1 MNKYTVVNGNTAEVC
16 EFDSHHYNNNMKFTY
31 THITKNYTEIT
42 EYIVIKD
49 KVITNKIR
57 QKSDNINIK

>member
-1 MNKYTVVNGNTAEVC
+1 MNKYTVAMVQRWVR
-16 EFDSHHYNNNMKFTY
+16 FPRYNNNMKFTY

-42 EYIVIKD
+42 EYKVTKG

>member
-1 MNKYTVVNGNTAEVC
+1 MNEQTVVMVQRWVR
-16 EFDSHHYNNNMKFTY
+16 FPSYNNNMKFTY

-42 EYIVIKD
+42 EYKVTKG

-57 QKSDNINIK
+57 QKSDNINK

>member
-1 MNKYTVVNGNTAEVC
+1 
-16 EFDSHHYNNNMKFTY
+16 MKFTY

-42 EYIVIKD
+42 EYKVIKG

-57 QKSDNINIK
+57 HKSDNINIK

>member
-1 MNKYTVVNGNTAEVC
+1 
-16 EFDSHHYNNNMKFTY
+16 MKFTY

-42 EYIVIKD
+42 EYKVTKD

-57 QKSDNINIK
+57 HKSDNINK